1 MSALPAAIAVILCFK
16 AQSFYSQP
24 LHLKS
29 IKNRISERKT
39 NRFGK
44 DRSRVLLLRSEAIDG
59 LGRSRKAERRS
70 STRIGVGG
78 ETGRSL
84 RAVV

>member
-24 LHLKS
+24 LQLKS
-29 IKNRISERKT
+29 MKNRISERKA

-44 DRSRVLLLRSEAIDG
+44 DRHRGLLLRSEAIGG
-59 LGRSRKAERRS
+59 LGRSRRAERRS
-70 STRIGVGG
+70 SIGIGVGG
-78 ETGRSL
+78 ETGRRL
-84 RAVV
+84 GAVV